1 MDELITHLVSAFVKH
16 PQDIE
21 HQVISKKATLIVE
34 LKLHEEDKES
44 FSDEQRFSVQHVL
57 SLASGNKKPV
67 VELVEEL
74 SDLSIQEES
83 SDVPAETNEESAE
96 SEKSSDSSS
105 ESEES
110 SEEE

>member
-21 HQVISKKATLIVE
+21 VQVVSKKATLIVE

-67 VELVEEL
+67 VELVSEL
-74 SDLSIQEES
+74 SNLSLPEES
-83 SDVPAETNEESAE
+83 SDSPAETTEETSE
-96 SEKSSDSSS
+96 SEKSSDTSS
-105 ESEES
+105 ESDDS
-110 SEEE
+110 SEE